1 MPDLKKTCSGAA
13 DATPLIERLLE
24 IMERLRAP
32 GGCPWDREQNLQSLK
47 QYLVE
52 ECYEVIDAIDSGAPE
67 KHAEELGDLLLQIV
81 FQAQVQKEA
90 GQFEFRDVVRHICNK
105 LIRRHPHV
113 FSDVRA
119 DDTRTVLQ
127 NWETI
132 KASEK
137 ARQSGADAGAPASI
151 IGEMPRHLPALHK
164 AHHLQKKVSRIGFDW
179 TRTHDVVA
187 KIEEELQEVKQA
199 LADDNPDSVHE
210 EIGDLLFAVVN
221 LSRFQGINAEE
232 ALNRTVAKFTR
243 RFQQV
248 ERRVQAAGRQLTD
261 CTLPELEEHWLAV
274 KRAEHDGGSA
284 VPAQNN

>member
-1 MPDLKKTCSGAA
+1 MQSSEPSM
-13 DATPLIERLLE
+13 RQLLE

-32 GGCPWDREQNLQSLK
+32 GGCPWDREQDLHSLK

-52 ECYEVIDAIDSGAPE
+52 ECYEVIDAIDSGQPE

-81 FQAQVQKEA
+81 FQAQLQKEL
-90 GQFEFRDVVRHICNK
+90 GRFDFDTVVRHICAK

-127 NWETI
+127 NWESI
-132 KASEK
+132 KAAEK
-137 ARQSGADAGAPASI
+137 AGADGASPDAPLSI
-151 IGEMPRHLPALHK
+151 IGEIPRHLPALHK
-164 AHHLQKKVSRIGFDW
+164 AHHIQKKVARIGFDW
-179 TRTHDVVA
+179 DQVHDVIA
-187 KIEEELQEVKQA
+187 KIDEELREVKQA
-199 LADDNPDSVHE
+199 LAAGDDAGVRE
-210 EIGDLLFAVVN
+210 EIGDLLFAIVN

-248 ERRVQAAGRQLTD
+248 EARLHAAGRKLTD
-261 CTLPELEEHWLAV
+261 CSLAELDRHWDAV
-274 KRAEHDGGSA
+274 KQTEKGGGEP
-284 VPAQNN
+284 PAH

>member
-1 MPDLKKTCSGAA
+1 MRGGMAA
-13 DATPLIERLLE
+13 SVPSMEQLLA

-52 ECYEVIDAIDSGAPE
+52 ECYEVIDAIDGGQPD

-81 FQAQVQKEA
+81 FQAQLQKEA
-90 GQFEFRDVVRHICNK
+90 GRFDFHDVVRHICAK

-132 KASEK
+132 KAAEK
-137 ARQSGADAGAPASI
+137 AGQAGADAAALPSI
-151 IGEMPRHLPALHK
+151 IGEIPRHLPALHK

-179 TRTHDVVA
+179 DQARDVIA

-199 LADDNPDSVHE
+199 LAGGDAAGVRE

-232 ALNRTVAKFTR
+232 ALNRAVSKFTR

-248 ERRVQAAGRQLTD
+248 EARVQAAGRQLTA
-261 CTLPELEEHWLAV
+261 CTLPELEEHWQAV
-274 KRAEHDGGSA
+274 KRAEPNGGETA
-284 VPAQNN
+284 PAD

>member
-1 MPDLKKTCSGAA
+1 MNSGTP
-13 DATPLIERLLE
+13 ATPSIEELLE
-24 IMERLRAP
+24 IMARLRAP

-47 QYLVE
+47 QYLIE
-52 ECYEVIDAIDSGAPE
+52 ECYEVIDAIDGGQPD

-81 FQAQVQKEA
+81 FQAQLQKEA
-90 GQFEFRDVVRHICNK
+90 GRFDFHDVVRHICAK

-132 KASEK
+132 KAAEK
-137 ARQSGADAGAPASI
+137 AGRGDAAGNEPPSI
-151 IGEMPRHLPALHK
+151 IGEVPRHLPALHK
-164 AHHLQKKVSRIGFDW
+164 AHHIQKKVSRIGFDW
-179 TRTHDVVA
+179 DKAQDVVA

-199 LADDNPDSVHE
+199 LADGNAANVRE

-243 RFQQV
+243 RFRQV
-248 ERRVQAAGRQLTD
+248 EARVQAGGRKLTD
-261 CTLPELEEHWLAV
+261 CAPAELDRHWQAV
-274 KRAEHDGGSA
+274 KFAEQENARTG
-284 VPAQNN
+284 PAPAN